1 VQANGQ
7 AAESAAYE
15 AEQGLRMERRKA
27 AVVATLV
34 AEVDREAYLDAA
46 EREALAKGLAESY
59 RERWRLSLTALQQ
72 NAMHGGRAVP
82 DENILPG
89 LERCVEKALGKERK
103 DTWVAARDEARALA
117 GVAGGQGG
125 VMAFGNGGIR
135 VWQPVAP
142 VLPAARGIILPQVQV
157 QVGGGGVQVQVEVQ
171 AGAVEV
177 DEAAAEVDENA
188 PAEDEK

>member
-1 VQANGQ
+1 
-7 AAESAAYE
+7 
-15 AEQGLRMERRKA
+15 
-27 AVVATLV
+27 
-34 AEVDREAYLDAA
+34 
-46 EREALAKGLAESY
+46 
-59 RERWRLSLTALQQ
+59 
-72 NAMHGGRAVP
+72 
-82 DENILPG
+82 
-89 LERCVEKALGKERK
+89 
-103 DTWVAARDEARALA
+103 VAARDEARALA